1 MVEQILAVTVGM
13 VDKVMVSS
21 AGEAA
26 TSGVSLVDMINTLII
41 NIFAAIATGGAV
53 VSSQYLGQKDKNK
66 ACQAAD
72 QLLLITGLI
81 AVGIMVL
88 CLIFRRPFLSILYGE
103 IEADVMQNALIYLI
117 LSALSYPFLAVYN
130 SCAALFR
137 SMGNSRISMQVSIL
151 MNVMNAVGDYVF
163 IFGFHWGVAGAA
175 LASLISRM
183 TACVLLYLRLRN
195 PVLDIHARGTW
206 NSLGWKNDSQDFEYR
221 NSERSGE

>member
-1 MVEQILAVTVGM
+1 MREKEIKGTLFSNQALWWLIAPLVVEQILAVTVGM
-13 VDKVMVSS
+13 VDTVMVSS

-117 LSALSYPFLAVYN
+117 LSALSYPFLAVYLPLGVEYGHGF
-130 SCAALFR
+130 SCP
-137 SMGNSRISMQVSIL
+137 GNLPVS
-151 MNVMNAVGDYVF
+151 G
-163 IFGFHWGVAGAA
+163 H
-175 LASLISRM
+175 
-183 TACVLLYLRLRN
+183 CV
-195 PVLDIHARGTW
+195 
-206 NSLGWKNDSQDFEYR
+206 
-221 NSERSGE
+221 